1 MALILCI
8 DDCENG
14 LTVRKLVLE
23 SHGHTVLTALTAA
36 EGLQH
41 FMDHAVELVI
51 SDHCLK
57 EKCGTEIAKEMK
69 RHKPEVPFILLTGRL
84 DPPEDIRS
92 IDVFLTK
99 GGGPQ
104 QLLEVV
110 SDLLNWRLA
119 AASQ

>member
-23 SHGHTVLTALTAA
+23 AQGYTVLNALTAE

-51 SDHCLK
+51 SDHCLTQK
-57 EKCGTEIAKEMK
+57 SGTEIAKEVK
-69 RHKPEVPFILLTGRL
+69 RHKPEVPFILLSGYV
-84 DPPEDIRS
+84 DPPEDIRAV
-92 IDVFLTK
+92 DVFVTK
-99 GGGPQ
+99 SGGPQ
-104 QLLEVV
+104 QLLEVI
-110 SDLLNWRLA
+110 SDLLHWRQGVA
-119 AASQ
+119 